1 MNGTRP
7 KCANGVDVQL
17 RRIALVTFK
26 TIARMLARELHH
38 EVVSGNLRQ
47 HRSRGYRGAIAVGL
61 GAHGNRQ
68 STGVTFEPVMCS
80 IEQNHRAVTCN
91 CLSHALLF
99 KQRSKGSAR

>member
-1 MNGTRP
+1 MNSARP

-61 GAHGNRQ
+61 CSHGYWQ
-68 STGVTFEPVMCS
+68 SAGVTLEPIVG
-80 IEQNHRAVTCN
+80 AV
-91 CLSHALLF
+91 
-99 KQRSKGSAR
+99 